1 MGDGSVD
8 ITKWIE
14 RMVHKNGLTSFK
26 VEFHKPPQTPQ
37 PEVSH
42 DRTAGKEP
50 AESTKRANPPLQATA
65 SSTKRAN
72 PPLQATASS
81 TKETAGPSEWQ
92 DLDTLLFPED
102 K

>member
-26 VEFHKPPQTPQ
+26 VEFQKPMQPPK
-37 PEVSH
+37 PEVS
-42 DRTAGKEP
+42 DDNRPAKEP
-50 AESTKRANPPLQATA
+50 AESTPRTNPPLQATA
-65 SSTKRAN
+65 PA
-72 PPLQATASS
+72 
-81 TKETAGPSEWQ
+81 TKETPGPSQWQ

-102 K
+102 KEG

>member
-14 RMVHKNGLTSFK
+14 HMVHKNGLTSFK
-26 VEFHKPPQTPQ
+26 VEFHKPSQPPQ

-42 DRTAGKEP
+42 DNRPGKEP
-50 AESTKRANPPLQATA
+50 AESTPRTSQLLQATA
-65 SSTKRAN
+65 PATK
-72 PPLQATASS
+72 
-81 TKETAGPSEWQ
+81 KTAGPSEWQ

-102 K
+102 KEG

>member
-14 RMVHKNGLTSFK
+14 HMVHKNGLTSFK
-26 VEFHKPPQTPQ
+26 VEFQKPSQPPQ

-42 DRTAGKEP
+42 DRTPGKEP
-50 AESTKRANPPLQATA
+50 AESTKRANLSLQATA
-65 SSTKRAN
+65 SSTK
-72 PPLQATASS
+72 
-81 TKETAGPSEWQ
+81 KTAGPSQWQ

-102 K
+102 KEG

>member
-14 RMVHKNGLTSFK
+14 HMVHKNGLTSFK
-26 VEFHKPPQTPQ
+26 VEFQKPSQPPQ

-42 DRTAGKEP
+42 DRTPGKEQ
-50 AESTKRANPPLQATA
+50 AESAHTANPALQTTMPA
-65 SSTKRAN
+65 S
-72 PPLQATASS
+72 
-81 TKETAGPSEWQ
+81 KETPGPSQWQ

-102 K
+102 KEG

>member
-8 ITKWIE
+8 ITKWLE

-26 VEFHKPPQTPQ
+26 LEFAHAHKRLE

-42 DRTAGKEP
+42 DRVKER
-50 AESTKRANPPLQATA
+50 AEHTTPLQATMP
-65 SSTKRAN
+65 T
-72 PPLQATASS
+72 
-81 TKETAGPSEWQ
+81 TKETPGQSQWQ

-102 K
+102 KEG

>member
-26 VEFHKPPQTPQ
+26 VEFHNPPQTPQ

-42 DRTAGKEP
+42 DNRPGKEP

-65 SSTKRAN
+65 SSTK
-72 PPLQATASS
+72 
-81 TKETAGPSEWQ
+81 ETAGPSQWQ

-102 K
+102 KEG

>member
-1 MGDGSVD
+1 MGDGSID

-26 VEFHKPPQTPQ
+26 VEFAHAHKRLE

-42 DRTAGKEP
+42 DRAKER
-50 AESTKRANPPLQATA
+50 AEHTANPSLQATIP
-65 SSTKRAN
+65 T
-72 PPLQATASS
+72 
-81 TKETAGPSEWQ
+81 TKETPRPSEWK

-102 K
+102 KEG

>member
-14 RMVHKNGLTSFK
+14 HMVHKNGLTSFK
-26 VEFHKPPQTPQ
+26 VEFHKPSQSPQ

-42 DRTAGKEP
+42 DNRPGKEP
-50 AESTKRANPPLQATA
+50 AESAERANP
-65 SSTKRAN
+65 S
-72 PPLQATASS
+72 LQATASS

-102 K
+102 KEG